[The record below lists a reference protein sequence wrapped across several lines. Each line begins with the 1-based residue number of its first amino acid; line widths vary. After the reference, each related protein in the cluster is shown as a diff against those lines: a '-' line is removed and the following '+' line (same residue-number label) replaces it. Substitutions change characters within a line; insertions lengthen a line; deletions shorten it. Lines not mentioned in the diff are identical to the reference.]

1 MSFLIHGLEV
11 ARFSHLFGK
20 EAAVLADTG
29 IERIIVDN
37 KPGFPCRVS
46 LVDADI
52 GESVFLLNYEHQ
64 QADTPYRS
72 SHAIFVR
79 EGAETAKLGKN
90 EVPKLL
96 KIRMLSVRAFDK
108 NGMML
113 DADVVDGKNL
123 VYLIHRF
130 LDNGSTEYLHI
141 HNAGRGC
148 FAAAI
153 CRA

>member
-1 MSFLIHGLEV
+1 MDFQVIALDAEQFRKLNGLDDD
-11 ARFSHLFGK
+11 A
-20 EAAVLADTG
+20 LAG
-29 IERIIVDN
+29 VGVERHVVN
-37 KPGFPCRVS
+37 EKPGFPCRVS